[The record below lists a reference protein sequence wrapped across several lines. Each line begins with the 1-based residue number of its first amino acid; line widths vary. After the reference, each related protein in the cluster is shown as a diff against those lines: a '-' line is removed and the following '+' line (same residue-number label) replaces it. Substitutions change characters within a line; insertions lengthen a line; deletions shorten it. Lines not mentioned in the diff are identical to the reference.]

1 MKKLY
6 YSITEVCQNLNEEK
20 HILRYWEKE
29 FEIIKPRKNRGGNRI
44 YSPDD
49 LEILKIIQT
58 LIRKNKVPLK
68 QAQTMLAEYKSKS
81 ALLFDKE
88 TILSVKYS
96 KPITN
101 KDTIS
106 KISKENEI
114 SPSISLNNETKEKIN
129 ELFKEIFEILDDDI
143 IEN

>member
-81 ALLFDKE
+81 ALLMDKE

-114 SPSISLNNETKEKIN
+114 SPSITLNNETKEKIN